1 MFVFVIVAIV
11 LIVVIFKGKGGG
23 GGGYLGKRGGPMGL
37 GRVEG
42 EETVGG
48 CNACKE

>member
-23 GGGYLGKRGGPMGL
+23 GYLGKRGNPMGL